1 MTEDQFPTRGS
12 ISIETLR
19 TIHACLMELPRSDIQ
34 DIAKRAL
41 IVDIRERKRL
51 PYNNKMDIFF
61 GIFNI
66 SKIFCCFSINIYI
79 FAIYF

>member
-19 TIHACLMELPRSDIQ
+19 TVHACLVELPRSEIQ
-34 DIAKRAL
+34 NIVKRAL

-61 GIFNI
+61 YKHI
-66 SKIFCCFSINIYI
+66 
-79 FAIYF
+79 

>member
-19 TIHACLMELPRSDIQ
+19 TVHACLMELPRSDIP
-34 DIAKRAL
+34 DIATRAL

-61 GIFNI
+61 YKHI
-66 SKIFCCFSINIYI
+66 
-79 FAIYF
+79 

>member
-1 MTEDQFPTRGS
+1 MTQDQFPTRGS

-19 TIHACLMELPRSDIQ
+19 TVHACLMELQRSEIQ

-61 GIFNI
+61 YKHI
-66 SKIFCCFSINIYI
+66 
-79 FAIYF
+79 

>member
-12 ISIETLR
+12 ISTETLR
-19 TIHACLMELPRSDIQ
+19 TVHACLMKLPRSEIQ
-34 DIAKRAL
+34 NIAKKAL

-61 GIFNI
+61 YKHI
-66 SKIFCCFSINIYI
+66 
-79 FAIYF
+79 

>member
-12 ISIETLR
+12 ISTETLR
-19 TIHACLMELPRSDIQ
+19 TIHARLMELPRSDIQ

-61 GIFNI
+61 YKHI
-66 SKIFCCFSINIYI
+66 
-79 FAIYF
+79 

>member
-19 TIHACLMELPRSDIQ
+19 TVHACLMELQRSEIQ

-61 GIFNI
+61 YKHI
-66 SKIFCCFSINIYI
+66 
-79 FAIYF
+79 

>member
-19 TIHACLMELPRSDIQ
+19 TVHACLMELLRSDIQ
-34 DIAKRAL
+34 NIAKRAL
-41 IVDIRERKRL
+41 IIDIRERKRL

-61 GIFNI
+61 YKHI
-66 SKIFCCFSINIYI
+66 
-79 FAIYF
+79 

>member
-19 TIHACLMELPRSDIQ
+19 TVHAFLMELPRSDIQ
-34 DIAKRAL
+34 NIAKRAL

-61 GIFNI
+61 YKHI
-66 SKIFCCFSINIYI
+66 
-79 FAIYF
+79 